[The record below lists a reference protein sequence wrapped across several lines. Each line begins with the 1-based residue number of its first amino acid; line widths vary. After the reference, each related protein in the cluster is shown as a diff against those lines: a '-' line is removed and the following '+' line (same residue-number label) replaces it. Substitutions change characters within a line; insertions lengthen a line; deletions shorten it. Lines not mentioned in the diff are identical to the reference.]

1 MSDIRFSDLTLSQPV
16 LDALAE
22 MGYETPTPVQE
33 SAVPMATTGQDLMVQ
48 SQTGTGKTAAFGIPL
63 IETLEADK
71 GIKGLVLC
79 PTRELA
85 RQVAEELTRLGHF
98 KQIRT
103 AAVYGGG
110 SLDKQVAEMR
120 FAQIVVGTPGRVL
133 DHLKRKNISFKGVRA
148 LVLDEADEMLSMGF
162 AQELEQ
168 IMRFVP
174 VDRQT
179 LLFGNHPAGCKALR
193 HKVHARA

>member
-71 GIKGLVLC
+71 GIKGLVL
-79 PTRELA
+79 A
-85 RQVAEELTRLGHF
+85 RPVNLPDRLPRNS
-98 KQIRT
+98 QDSATSNR
-103 AAVYGGG
+103 
-110 SLDKQVAEMR
+110 
-120 FAQIVVGTPGRVL
+120 
-133 DHLKRKNISFKGVRA
+133 
-148 LVLDEADEMLSMGF
+148 
-162 AQELEQ
+162 
-168 IMRFVP
+168 
-174 VDRQT
+174 
-179 LLFGNHPAGCKALR
+179 
-193 HKVHARA
+193 